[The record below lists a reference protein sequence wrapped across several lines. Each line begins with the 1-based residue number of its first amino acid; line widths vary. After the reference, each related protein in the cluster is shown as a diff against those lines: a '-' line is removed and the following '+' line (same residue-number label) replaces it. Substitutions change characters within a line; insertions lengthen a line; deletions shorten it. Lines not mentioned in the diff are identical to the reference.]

1 MTERSEASRDP
12 ADDLSGSSGS
22 SGPSGPSGMPGTGR
36 GEGCPGCSGPHSPT
50 CPARPD
56 GSAAALGDYRAAFHA
71 ARLPLAVLNRDG
83 LVLAANPAFGDL
95 VGTEPDELVAAT
107 AADLTDLGADPRI
120 WSAYR
125 EVLCGRSD
133 RLRCT
138 RRLQLPDGHSMW
150 AEVTVEPLAPGAGLA
165 PGGALN
171 AGGTPNDARGTLNG
185 SGTRT
190 AGGELPAATDLSVP
204 ADLPVPADMSVP
216 TDLPGSSDLP
226 MDGDLPAMDGVPPAG
241 GGVRAGA
248 GQRAE
253 EDHVL
258 LSVAD
263 ISDRHDLL
271 ARLRHLQMHDP
282 VTRLP
287 NRALFF
293 ERLAGAL
300 ESAAFEQGGTGRI
313 GLCYLDL
320 DGFKAVNDTLGH
332 RVGDRLL
339 SAVAQRL
346 RHCVEE
352 LSEDRL
358 PAPPD
363 GPTASTASTTSDASA
378 MSDASTAMP
387 DASTASDAST
397 AFAAPVQMTDDDTG
411 HLDGSGH
418 LVARLGGDEFA
429 LLVEDSTGTEQLA
442 ALAQRVLDALQRPFD
457 LAGQRLS
464 VSASIGVVE
473 RAATG
478 TTATGLM
485 QAADTTLYWAKEDG
499 KARWTLFD
507 PERNAHRMTRQALS
521 STLRPAVER
530 GEFTLEY
537 QPLVGLGDGRA
548 QGVEALVRWRHP
560 QFGTLSPNRF
570 IGLAEENGAIVELGR
585 WVLERA
591 CRQARAW
598 QLERPGAQPLFVSV
612 NVAVRQVWDS
622 DLVADVAHIL
632 AETGLPPRLLQL
644 ELTESAVMGSAGR
657 PLQALQALSDMGV
670 RIAIDDFGTGYSN
683 LAYLS
688 RLPVSVLKL
697 DGSFVR
703 GFRAQEHPN
712 PADETIVEA
721 LVALAHRLGL
731 TVTAECVESA
741 EQAERLRRI
750 GCDTGQGWLYSRPVA
765 PDRVSALISAG
776 RRTGS

>member
-1 MTERSEASRDP
+1 MTERDGRPKGSGGGGRHRPLGRCDDTAASP
-12 ADDLSGSSGS
+12 A
-22 SGPSGPSGMPGTGR
+22 
-36 GEGCPGCSGPHSPT
+36 
-50 CPARPD
+50 
-56 GSAAALGDYRAAFHA
+56 DYRAAFHA
-71 ARLPLAVLNRDG
+71 ARLPMAVLNRDG
-83 LVLAANPAFGDL
+83 LVLAANPAFGEL
-95 VGTEPDELVAAT
+95 VGTDPDELVAAT
-107 AADLTDLGADPRI
+107 AADLTDLGADPRV
-120 WSAYR
+120 WTAYR

-138 RRLQLPDGHSMW
+138 RRLKHPDGHSVW
-150 AEVTVEPLAPGAGLA
+150 VEVTVEPQ
-165 PGGALN
+165 
-171 AGGTPNDARGTLNG
+171 T
-185 SGTRT
+185 
-190 AGGELPAATDLSVP
+190 GE
-204 ADLPVPADMSVP
+204 
-216 TDLPGSSDLP
+216 
-226 MDGDLPAMDGVPPAG
+226 DG
-241 GGVRAGA
+241 
-248 GQRAE
+248 
-253 EDHVL
+253 VL

-293 ERLAGAL
+293 ERLSTAL
-300 ESAAFEQGGTGRI
+300 EAAAFEPAGTGRI

-346 RHCVEE
+346 TRCAETVG
-352 LSEDRL
+352 DR
-358 PAPPD
+358 
-363 GPTASTASTTSDASA
+363 GPG
-378 MSDASTAMP
+378 P
-387 DASTASDAST
+387 
-397 AFAAPVQMTDDDTG
+397 G
-411 HLDGSGH
+411 GH

-429 LLVEDSTGTEQLA
+429 ILVEDSTGTDQLA
-442 ALAQRVLDALQRPFD
+442 ELARCVLDALQRPFD

-473 RAATG
+473 RAAAG

-485 QAADTTLYWAKEDG
+485 QAADTTLFWAKEDG

-521 STLRPAVER
+521 STLRPAVDR

-570 IGLAEENGAIVELGR
+570 IALAEENGAIVELGR

-591 CRQARAW
+591 CHQARAW
-598 QLERPGAQPLFVSV
+598 QLAHPGGQPLFVSV

-622 DLVADVAHIL
+622 DLVADVAGIL

-697 DGSFVR
+697 DGSFVH
-703 GFRAQEHPN
+703 GFRSQEHPN
-712 PADETIVEA
+712 PADEMIVEA

-765 PDRVSALISAG
+765 PDRVEALLDAG